1 MSSMTAP
8 KNTPVW
14 VDTKRCKACD
24 ICVSLCP
31 AGVLAM
37 VQAPNSVL
45 GSMIEVEVPDAC
57 IGCRDCELHC
67 PDFAIYVADRGEFKF
82 SRITDEAKQR
92 AEAIKN
98 NHYRKLSA
106 QGE

>member
-8 KNTPVW
+8 ESTPVW
-14 VDTKRCKACD
+14 VDVHRCKACD
-24 ICVSLCP
+24 VCVSVCP

-37 VQAPNSVL
+37 VPAPDSIL
-45 GSMIEVEVPDAC
+45 GSMIEVEHPDAC

-67 PDFAIYVADRGEFKF
+67 PDFAIYVAERGEFKF
-82 SRITDEAKQR
+82 ARITDEAKQR
-92 AEAIKN
+92 AEAVKN

-106 QGE
+106 

>member
-1 MSSMTAP
+1 MSVVKAP
-8 KNTPVW
+8 ENTTVW
-14 VDTKRCKACD
+14 VNVHNCKACD

-37 VQAPNSVL
+37 VQAPNSTL
-45 GSMIEVEVPDAC
+45 GQMIEVIEADSC

-67 PDFAIYVADRGEFKF
+67 PDFAIFVAERSEVKF
-82 SRITDEAKQR
+82 AKLTPESKAR

-98 NHYRKLSA
+98 NHYRKLD
-106 QGE
+106 

>member
-1 MSSMTAP
+1 MSNVTAP

-14 VDTKRCKACD
+14 VDVKRCKACD
-24 ICVSLCP
+24 ICVSVCP

-37 VQAPNSVL
+37 VAAPNSTL

-67 PDFAIYVADRGEFKF
+67 PDFAIYVAERGEYKF
-82 SRITDEAKQR
+82 AKITDEAKQR
-92 AEAIKN
+92 AEDVKKN
-98 NHYRKLSA
+98 KYRKLSA
-106 QGE
+106 

>member
-1 MSSMTAP
+1 MSNVVAP
-8 KNTPVW
+8 ESTPVW
-14 VDTKRCKACD
+14 VNTSRCKGCD

-37 VQAPNSVL
+37 IPEPSSTL
-45 GSMIEVEVPDAC
+45 GSMIEVEAPDAC

-67 PDFAIYVADRGEFKF
+67 PDFAIYVAERGEFKF
-82 SRITDEAKQR
+82 ARITDDAKQR
-92 AEAIKN
+92 AEDIKK

-106 QGE
+106 